1 MAANT
6 FRFGALY
13 LSTWLR
19 KYAHHVRA
27 FSGAFRTEPPAKT
40 VAGRLSQG

>member
-13 LSTWLR
+13 LCAWLR
-19 KYAHHVRA
+19 KHAHHVRA
-27 FSGAFRTEPPAKT
+27 FSGAFRTEPRVKT
-40 VAGRLSQG
+40 VAGRLSQR